1 MKTKPLDTVQP
12 AHDVAARLA
21 TEFDGLLPPE
31 LVTRIVMEAICDLY
45 GQVQPKAFPEL
56 LHRLAHYRLD
66 IRVRQSSSPAGQ
78 PCPSALALQRDQP
91 AAADGVFAADVRVQI
106 T

>member
-12 AHDVAARLA
+12 TQDVAARLV

-66 IRVRQSSSPAGQ
+66 IRVQQSRLDSGASSS
-78 PCPSALALQRDQP
+78 
-91 AAADGVFAADVRVQI
+91 AADETPATQARG
-106 T
+106 